1 MKGEEDMSE
10 KKEVIINII
19 EREIDSNVLI
29 SSIVKNLFGI

>member
-1 MKGEEDMSE
+1 MSE

>member
-1 MKGEEDMSE
+1 MSE

-29 SSIVKNLFGI
+29 STIAKNLFGI

>member
-29 SSIVKNLFGI
+29 SAIAKNLFGI